1 MAITD
6 KEQGVWNVDQVY
18 NKINEGD
25 IWAYTGETGLWS
37 VGSGSNG
44 ISAQN
49 DTVNR
54 SSPIQIP
61 GTTWSTELGKIA
73 VTPYNNRYHA
83 GAIKTDGT
91 LWVWGNNNDG
101 TLGLN
106 DKTQRSSPIQLPGT
120 WSTVSASYESFLGQK
135 TDGTLW
141 TWGFNDSGSALG
153 HNQSGYPASVSSPK
167 QVGTDTTW
175 APGGVMA
182 KENGMVAKTDG
193 SLWTWGK
200 NSYGILGIN
209 VAYSPSNK
217 GRSSPV
223 QIPGTTWNSGAG
235 KIAMVEYGNIASVI
249 KTDGTLW
256 AWGSNQNGAL
266 GQNNKTP
273 HSSPVQIGAD
283 TTWTNIMHNGD
294 GMFFAT
300 KTDNTLW
307 GWGNNHADWKLLG
320 LGDAVSQSSPTQI
333 GTGTDWNRPNSV
345 GYQCNVISKTD
356 GTLWATGS
364 PQRNV
369 IGLNG
374 TGSANPAN
382 NGSPI
387 QCGGDDW
394 IESKGSLYYMIGT
407 QTK

>member
-61 GTTWSTELGKIA
+61 GTTW
-73 VTPYNNRYHA
+73 
-83 GAIKTDGT
+83 
-91 LWVWGNNNDG
+91 
-101 TLGLN
+101 
-106 DKTQRSSPIQLPGT
+106 
-120 WSTVSASYESFLGQK
+120 
-135 TDGTLW
+135 
-141 TWGFNDSGSALG
+141 
-153 HNQSGYPASVSSPK
+153 
-167 QVGTDTTW
+167 
-175 APGGVMA
+175 
-182 KENGMVAKTDG
+182 
-193 SLWTWGK
+193 
-200 NSYGILGIN
+200 
-209 VAYSPSNK
+209 
-217 GRSSPV
+217 
-223 QIPGTTWNSGAG
+223 NSGAG

-266 GQNNKTP
+266 GQNNTTP

>member
-6 KEQGVWNVDQVY
+6 KKTGVWGLDQTY
-18 NKINEGD
+18 NKINQGS
-25 IWAYTGETGLWS
+25 IWSFSGQVGLWS

-61 GTTWSTELGKIA
+61 GTTWSSDLGKIA

-91 LWVWGNNNDG
+91 LWVWGNNGDG

-120 WSTVSASYESFLGQK
+120 WTTVSASYESFLAQK

-141 TWGFNDSGSALG
+141 TWGFNNSGSALG

-167 QVGTDTTW
+167 QVGSDTTW

-182 KENGMVAKTDG
+182 KESGMVAKTDG
-193 SLWTWGK
+193 SLWMWGT
-200 NSYGILGIN
+200 NSGGVLGIN

-235 KIAMVEYGNIASVI
+235 KLAMTSPGTQAAAI

-256 AWGSNQNGAL
+256 TWGNNDNGAL
-266 GQNNKTP
+266 GQNSRTYY
-273 HSSPVQIGAD
+273 SSPVQIPG
-283 TTWTNIMHNGD
+283 TTWRNIMHNGS

-307 GWGNNHADWKLLG
+307 AWGQNHPDWKLLG
-320 LGDAVSQSSPTQI
+320 LGDTVDRSSPTQLP
-333 GTGTDWNRPNSV
+333 GTTWNRPNSV

-374 TGSANPAN
+374 TGTANPDN

-387 QCGGDDW
+387 QCGGDGW

-407 QTK
+407 AQH